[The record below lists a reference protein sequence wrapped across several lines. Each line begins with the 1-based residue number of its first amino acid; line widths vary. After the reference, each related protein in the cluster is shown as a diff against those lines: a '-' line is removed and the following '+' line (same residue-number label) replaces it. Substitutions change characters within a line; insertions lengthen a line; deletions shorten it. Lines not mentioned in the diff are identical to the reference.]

1 MNKKKR
7 KEIEELVKSIRL
19 NLNHVENQLSK
30 GLSIHKQRV
39 TEMECDVRKMDKILW
54 KIEETRMQF

>member
-1 MNKKKR
+1 MKKKKR
-7 KEIEELVKSIRL
+7 KEIEELVKNIRL

-30 GLSIHKQRV
+30 GLSVHKQRV

-54 KIEETRMQF
+54 KIEGVEK